1 MKVILIMIRKME
13 KERKLKL
20 MEAHITVG
28 LLMARKMEK
37 GRIMVLTEQNI
48 VVIGNWTKYLDW
60 ELISG
65 PTTGN
70 MSENGKIIQ
79 CTV

>member
-48 VVIGNWTKYLDW
+48 VVIGN
-60 ELISG
+60 
-65 PTTGN
+65 
-70 MSENGKIIQ
+70 
-79 CTV
+79 